1 MKGSAYRALRRDMGR
16 ALHDFGMI
24 RDGDRILVG
33 ISGGADSMTLMALLA
48 DRLSRIPIRYTL
60 TGVFVDPGFQPSHA
74 PELAT
79 FCRERGWRLEVI
91 ATEDGPYSHGG
102 ENLENPCFLCAR
114 LRRKRLFE
122 LADQMGCARIALG
135 HNKDDLIETLF
146 INLCYAGGLRTMS
159 PVQPFFDGKFTV
171 IRPLAYADA
180 GTIRRFARRQGFPDF
195 PNPCPSAATS
205 RRDQIGGLL
214 RTLYGSSAKIKGNIF
229 HAMRKA
235 GLLSPS
241 EPRSPKRPLSRS
253 LGRKGAP

>member
-24 RDGDRILVG
+24 RDGDRILAG
-33 ISGGADSMTLMALLA
+33 LSGGADSMTLMALLA

-60 TGVFVDPGFQPSHA
+60 IAAFIDPGFRPSFA
-74 PELAT
+74 PDLAA

-91 ATEDGPYSHGG
+91 ATEDGPYSHG
-102 ENLENPCFLCAR
+102 EKNLENPCFLCAR

-122 LADQMGCARIALG
+122 LADDLGCARIALG

-171 IRPLAYADA
+171 IRPLAYADS

-195 PNPCPSAATS
+195 PNPCPSAAAS
-205 RRDQIGGLL
+205 RRDQVGRLL
-214 RTLYGSSAKIKGNIF
+214 QTLYASSSKIKGNIF

-235 GLLSPS
+235 DLLSPS
-241 EPRSPKRPLSRS
+241 EPRSPRRPPR
-253 LGRKGAP
+253 RKGAP